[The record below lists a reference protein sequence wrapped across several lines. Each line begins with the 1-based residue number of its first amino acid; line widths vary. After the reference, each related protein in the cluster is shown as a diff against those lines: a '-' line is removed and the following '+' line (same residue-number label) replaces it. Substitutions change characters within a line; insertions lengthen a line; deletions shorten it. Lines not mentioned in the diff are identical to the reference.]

1 MTIVTN
7 AHMHHIDPSVTRRQK
22 IESRIASRAVS
33 ALLAAGYSLSVA
45 QGGEDEQPATT
56 SKRKI
61 MELLGECDEDYLFVY
76 APAPSQIKAGW
87 KIGWVH
93 LVYGNDGN
101 DVIADYTCTLES
113 QLAAVLAYAETL

>member
-1 MTIVTN
+1 MTIVTT

-33 ALLAAGYSLSVA
+33 ALLKAGYWLAVC
-45 QGGEDEQPATT
+45 QGDEDEQPA
-56 SKRKI
+56 SRYKRDI
-61 MELLGECDEDYLFVY
+61 MRDLGECDEDRIIVY
-76 APAPSQIKAGW
+76 SPTKGR
-87 KIGWVH
+87 IGWVH

-101 DVIADYTCTLES
+101 DVIADYSCNLEP